1 MMRPVYTN
9 TFSISRNPVNG
20 EVILTFGHAYNE
32 IKQISEGITE
42 SEVHRDEVI
51 SLVTTTRDLMELRD
65 TLNKILS
72 NN

>member
-1 MMRPVYTN
+1 M
-9 TFSISRNPVNG
+9 
-20 EVILTFGHAYNE
+20 TFGHAYNE

-51 SLVTTTRDLMELRD
+51 SLVTSTRDLIELRD